1 MVGARSSTELEMKL
15 TRRLL
20 LPTPES
26 PINKIL
32 NDRSYD
38 PLLCPDD
45 DPILINP
52 KKQNPLLCLSPLFF
66 SFYLALLRT
75 VSFKAILN

>member
-1 MVGARSSTELEMKL
+1 MVGAISSTELEMKL
-15 TRRLL
+15 TRKLL

-38 PLLCPDD
+38 PLLCPED
-45 DPILINP
+45 DPILILP
-52 KKQNPLLCLSPLFF
+52 IQEIKTLYRLSLLFF
-66 SFYLALLRT
+66 SFYLVLSTLC
-75 VSFKAILN
+75 FKTILN